1 MVYDDSAFNDGF
13 TLTDSYSVY
22 PNAFNSYSND
32 GRYTKH
38 IYIGSERI
46 ASQLSTSFPA
56 QGNVAGYNVGI
67 RVDYANKRDLMN
79 AQIDSAY
86 TAFGLVYKGI
96 NHDVD
101 NYYPFNNPNYWN
113 NAHHAPAVDDE
124 QAEQAPFNSQRDMV
138 YYYHKDHLGSS
149 AFITNDSACVV
160 QQIEYLPYGE
170 VFLEKQ
176 RYTSDYQTPYRFNGK
191 ELDEETGL
199 YYYGARYMNPK
210 LSIWYATDPM
220 EGKYPNISSYSYCAG
235 NPVKQFDI
243 NGCDWVSTNNDNTN
257 IWSWTNTINNEE
269 EALNAGYNG
278 YLPNGSILNNARIG
292 DGKCGAVYLGYSA
305 DDICYTISN
314 HDVTPWQVGVEWL
327 TGKGPRHRDFT
338 NGDYFSELLRQ
349 HSHYQE
355 SILLAMHEL
364 ANGNYSGTNN
374 YKLEGF
380 EGVGKY
386 VKDYSTLATGGLTGN
401 LAVTYLG
408 SYTLKWTS
416 RIEGDYAV
424 INFTINNSSTM
435 ESGTRPPVI
444 GYTNWWKSSI
454 GRWIN
459 ESFQSGMGSK
469 TTQTF
474 RLTERIKMT
483 YP

>member
-101 NYYPFNNPNYWN
+101 NYYPFDNPNYWN

-199 YYYGARYMNPK
+199 YYYGARYMNPR
-210 LSIWYATDPM
+210 LSIWYGCDPLQ
-220 EGKYPNISSYSYCAG
+220 EYYANVASYSYCMG
-235 NPVKQFDI
+235 NPIYFTDLRGDSLYVAPSYRELFNRAITDVFGENISKGFVYNNRGMLEYHGDVRAMSKEQRQIYKDFNKVMASKTITAIIYEETYNAFDMYGNAATIIPHNSGGEGTLLACENENFKQNYIVIDPFSPQEISILRVTDAYYETYGTVPTPNSKPNFSNETIKTNVSNLTWHGIGHVIFGGKSQDKVLDFD
-243 NGCDWVSTNNDNTN
+243 NKTRKLMNLSRRPYDQTHNRKVTNN
-257 IWSWTNTINNEE
+257 
-269 EALNAGYNG
+269 
-278 YLPNGSILNNARIG
+278 
-292 DGKCGAVYLGYSA
+292 V
-305 DDICYTISN
+305 
-314 HDVTPWQVGVEWL
+314 
-327 TGKGPRHRDFT
+327 F
-338 NGDYFSELLRQ
+338 
-349 HSHYQE
+349 
-355 SILLAMHEL
+355 
-364 ANGNYSGTNN
+364 GNVW
-374 YKLEGF
+374 GF
-380 EGVGKY
+380 
-386 VKDYSTLATGGLTGN
+386 
-401 LAVTYLG
+401 
-408 SYTLKWTS
+408 
-416 RIEGDYAV
+416 
-424 INFTINNSSTM
+424 
-435 ESGTRPPVI
+435 
-444 GYTNWWKSSI
+444 
-454 GRWIN
+454 
-459 ESFQSGMGSK
+459 
-469 TTQTF
+469 
-474 RLTERIKMT
+474 
-483 YP
+483 